1 MDAKNLI
8 KNLGFKRIAYFH
20 PMRIRLYWLPVFL
33 LLTIAAFFAYKALQA
48 PLSYELA
55 PAFDGNEYTLIYN
68 YFTGNSDSFDVSF
81 PFHQRIFV
89 PYLASLIN
97 TEVIHDF
104 QWINLAFSLLTVWM
118 LFKLWRELGFE
129 LKWFWAGF
137 VWLIFHWT
145 GMIRLNAFD
154 PITVDVPTYFFQAV
168 FLWVVLKRKFVHLLW
183 LAPLATCQKES
194 FVALPII
201 LFVYAWWH
209 NRKTEEGFYKLYI
222 IAGSAV
228 LALAA
233 QWFINFYFPP
243 IEAGKGALITIGYH
257 AKQALL
263 NPFEIVRWLAA
274 ISMAFG
280 PAIWW
285 VINRYRKHY
294 YYDNTRNLLVI
305 FTALYLA
312 FGILA
317 GGDMTR
323 IVYLGFPFIA
333 TWLIYELQQ
342 ADFKKCWLLIVFSLP
357 LMMLHAAIPDP
368 AFQWETW
375 ENWYP
380 EFAQTEIVLTLL
392 AYVFAASL
400 ILLNTNRSKKY

>member
-1 MDAKNLI
+1 
-8 KNLGFKRIAYFH
+8 
-20 PMRIRLYWLPVFL
+20 MRIKRYWLPVFL
-33 LLTIAAFFAYKALQA
+33 LLTLVAFFVYRAIQA

-55 PAFDGNEYTLIYN
+55 PAFDGNDYTLIYN
-68 YFTGNSDSFDVSF
+68 YFTGESEHFEVPF
-81 PFHQRIFV
+81 PFHQRVFV
-89 PYLASLIN
+89 PFIASLFNQEI
-97 TEVIHDF
+97 IQDF
-104 QWINLAFSLLTVWM
+104 QWVNLVFSLLTVWM

-137 VWLIFHWT
+137 VWLLFHWT

-168 FLWVVLKRKFVHLLW
+168 FLWSVIKRKFVHLLW
-183 LAPLATCQKES
+183 LVPLATSQKES

-201 LFVYAWWH
+201 LLIYAWWH
-209 NRKTEEGFYKLYI
+209 NRKTEEGFYNVPL
-222 IAGSAV
+222 IAVSAV
-228 LALAA
+228 LALAT
-233 QWFINFYFPP
+233 QWLINFYFPP

-280 PAIWW
+280 PAIWLAM
-285 VINRYRKHY
+285 NRYRRHH

-305 FTALYLA
+305 FTGLYFA

-323 IVYLGFPFIA
+323 IIYLGFPFIA
-333 TWLIYELQQ
+333 TWVFYELQQ
-342 ADFKKCWLLIVFSLP
+342 ADFRKHWLLLVFSLP
-357 LMMLHAAIPDP
+357 IMMLHAIIPDP
-368 AFQWETW
+368 AFQWEIW
-375 ENWYP
+375 QNWYP
-380 EFAQTEIVLTLL
+380 EFAQTEIVLIVLTFVMLT
-392 AYVFAASL
+392 FL
-400 ILLNTNRSKKY
+400 IINKTNQSK

>member
-1 MDAKNLI
+1 
-8 KNLGFKRIAYFH
+8 
-20 PMRIRLYWLPVFL
+20 
-33 LLTIAAFFAYKALQA
+33 
-48 PLSYELA
+48 
-55 PAFDGNEYTLIYN
+55 
-68 YFTGNSDSFDVSF
+68 
-81 PFHQRIFV
+81 
-89 PYLASLIN
+89 
-97 TEVIHDF
+97 
-104 QWINLAFSLLTVWM
+104 
-118 LFKLWRELGFE
+118 
-129 LKWFWAGF
+129 
-137 VWLIFHWT
+137 
-145 GMIRLNAFD
+145 MIRLNAFD

-168 FLWVVLKRKFVHLLW
+168 FLWAVLKRKFVHLLW

-233 QWFINFYFPP
+233 QWLINFYFPP

-285 VINRYRKHY
+285 AINRYRKHY
-294 YYDNTRNLLVI
+294 YYDNPRNLLVI

-323 IVYLGFPFIA
+323 IVYLGFPFIT

-342 ADFKKCWLLIVFSLP
+342 ADFKKYWLLIVFSLP
-357 LMMLHAAIPDP
+357 LMMLHTAIPDP

-400 ILLNTNRSKKY
+400 ILLKTNRSKKY